1 MCAYGSVTSLIKD
14 KEKTSKCSHHWF
26 VNSSGIQLTIQDQFL
41 INSYTELNKANM
53 KHNFSRLDNFI
64 KELAL
69 EMLLSFIEGKPLKF
83 QNLMTIPDI
92 GY

>member
-1 MCAYGSVTSLIKD
+1 
-14 KEKTSKCSHHWF
+14 
-26 VNSSGIQLTIQDQFL
+26 
-41 INSYTELNKANM
+41 M